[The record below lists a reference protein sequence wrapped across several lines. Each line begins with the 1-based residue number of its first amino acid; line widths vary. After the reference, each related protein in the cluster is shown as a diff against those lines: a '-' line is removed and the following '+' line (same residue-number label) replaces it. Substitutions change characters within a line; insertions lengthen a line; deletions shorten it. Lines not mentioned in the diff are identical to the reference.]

1 LVKAYVLGEA
11 NLVLAE
17 IRTETLEGTTT
28 VIVPTELA
36 AHVSALQKV
45 SPTSLKLPSAHARQ
59 TVAPVDA
66 M

>member
-1 LVKAYVLGEA
+1 MLKAYVEP
-11 NLVLAE
+11 NMVLAE
-17 IRTETLEGTTT
+17 ILTETLEGTTT

-45 SPTSLKLPSAHARQ
+45 SPTSLKLPSAHAVHI
-59 TVAPVDA
+59 VAPVEA